1 MSSTDI
7 SGVDEVVC
15 PRSSSAGESIGGVG
29 SGGTDNGALSV
40 SPFGAL
46 KIGYWK

>member
-1 MSSTDI
+1 MSSIDI

-15 PRSSSAGESIGGVG
+15 FRSSSVGESIGGVG
-29 SGGTDNGALSV
+29 SGGTDNGVLFV
-40 SPFGAL
+40 SFFGVF